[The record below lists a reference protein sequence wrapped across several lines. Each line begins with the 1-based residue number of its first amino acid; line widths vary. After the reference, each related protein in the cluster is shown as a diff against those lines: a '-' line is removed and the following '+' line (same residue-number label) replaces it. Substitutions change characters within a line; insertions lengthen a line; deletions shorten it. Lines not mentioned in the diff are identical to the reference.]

1 VRHGGGSNTPVREE
15 DRREPGTR
23 GVHARRGI
31 DGRIVVLAAVAL
43 YGLTVATARAGWD
56 VDLWP
61 SLGVNSAPTLFYD
74 ARNVAAAAD
83 CWALGYDPLVEN
95 PCDPAGR
102 VMVYPRVWVVV
113 HYLGV
118 TQDRTLWFGGIL
130 VALFLASVLLLVG
143 RLSIAQG
150 FVVAAAVVS
159 PAVMFAVERGNV
171 DILLFAVFVAAV
183 FAWSARDKVTPLLS
197 PSLIVVA
204 AIAKLYAI
212 FALPAYWFTGV
223 QRARWAVVGGAA
235 AMGAY
240 LLLTFGDV
248 RQLLKSPEGGLL
260 YSYGARILIGDLYH
274 RFQPETWAYGSLLAQ
289 LIAMIPVI
297 VASVAIW
304 VWLRRRLPEPSVGE
318 RVSQRTL
325 AFHLGALTYL
335 GTFLTRKSG
344 DYRSVFVLLTL
355 PLLLEWA
362 WGDTA
367 EMRTVLGRIGLVAVV
382 AGLYVGALSPFI
394 GPWDELA
401 SWAIAGAF
409 VALLAATVPRW
420 RGSGQAREG
429 TTPELAT
436 DAG

>member
-1 VRHGGGSNTPVREE
+1 
-15 DRREPGTR
+15 
-23 GVHARRGI
+23 
-31 DGRIVVLAAVAL
+31 VVLAAVAL
-43 YGLTVATARAGWD
+43 YGLAVATARAGWD

-118 TQDRTLWFGGIL
+118 TQERTLWFGGIL

-143 RLSIAQG
+143 RLSIPQG
-150 FVVAAAVVS
+150 FVVATAVVS
-159 PAVMFAVERGNV
+159 PAVMLAVERGNV
-171 DILLFAVFVAAV
+171 DIVLFGAFVGAV

-197 PSLIVVA
+197 PALIVA
-204 AIAKLYAI
+204 AGIAKLYAI

-223 QRARWAVVGGAA
+223 RRARWGVVGGVAV
-235 AMGAY
+235 MGAY
-240 LLLTFGDV
+240 LLLTWGDV
-248 RQLLKSPEGGLL
+248 RQVLKSPEGGLL

-274 RFQPETWAYGSLLAQ
+274 RFQPGTWAYGSLLAQ
-289 LIAMIPVI
+289 LIAVIPVV
-297 VASVAIW
+297 VASVALWI
-304 VWLRRRLPEPSVGE
+304 WLRRRLPEPSVDE
-318 RVSQRTL
+318 RVSPRTL

-335 GTFLTRKSG
+335 GTFVTRKSG
-344 DYRSVFVLLTL
+344 DYRLVFVLLTL

-362 WGDTA
+362 WG
-367 EMRTVLGRIGLVAVV
+367 EPGQVRTILGRIGLVAVV
-382 AGLYVGALSPFI
+382 VGLYAGALSPFI

-401 SWAIAGAF
+401 SWAMAGAS

-420 RGSGQAREG
+420 RGSERAPGRTAPALG
-429 TTPELAT
+429 A